1 MRESAC
7 GDSKC
12 LKNRKEHVLPG
23 SRVVVVYP
31 LFLNEYIKDYKR
43 LFLIRMAVNSANI
56 VTAVID

>member
-1 MRESAC
+1 MET
-7 GDSKC
+7 GSKC

-31 LFLNEYIKDYKR
+31 LFLNAEEYIKGYKR
-43 LFLIRMAVNSANI
+43 LFLIGMAVNSANI